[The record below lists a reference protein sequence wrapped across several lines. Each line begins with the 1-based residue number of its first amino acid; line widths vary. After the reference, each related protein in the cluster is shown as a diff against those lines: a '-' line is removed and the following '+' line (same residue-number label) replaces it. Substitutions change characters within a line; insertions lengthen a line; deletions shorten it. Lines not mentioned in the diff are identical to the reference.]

1 MKKHHAVFTS
11 QQGGFSLSALLFL
24 ILIQCSG
31 ATAGVVND
39 TFRSRNILP
48 LPELPGDG
56 GGTGSSDF
64 WKPFFDQGIK
74 ALNEL
79 SGCIDIDNFPK
90 KKTTRAQRRV
100 HQLVSDAYRTAY
112 PDPSCFAEC
121 DGLQGLCSSSRLYST
136 GKSAVM
142 PYAEGNI
149 SWPQVDSSPIP
160 LMDCLPKADSEWLG
174 SWHEHMLVRDG
185 GSSNGDICTYVDPVL
200 KNDKK
205 AYGRF
210 LSELHKRNMVKFRPA
225 HGKEGILG
233 IFFVK
238 KKSGQLRLIFD
249 TRKMNK
255 LFIDPPKTDLPSA
268 DAFTRLETPEGQE
281 FLIGSGDL
289 ANAFYTLAVPPDLA
303 EHFTLPVIKAGTLRE
318 YVSGLEHYT
327 PDTQLLPY
335 LTILPMGWS
344 WALHFCQSVLMHAIR
359 SSGIEER
366 QIIGDKRGNVCL
378 VDDNDIAVAGYVDN
392 FGIIGTNA
400 AIINQGLGR
409 ISERLRA
416 LGLTV
421 HEEEEAQHTG
431 QFVGLHFNGHTGF
444 VSISPKRLRN
454 IKVAIDELLQQQWC
468 SGRTLQLLTGHIT
481 WAMMARR
488 EGLSILSSTY
498 AFINQLGSQKGRL
511 WPAVR
516 KELGWVS
523 SLLPLFRMRISCGW
537 ANDITASDS
546 STWGLGVCCRKL
558 DKDVVKQIGGQTER
572 WRFRFQD
579 AMQARKRAL
588 EDSCN
593 SLEHHKNECISQ
605 AASLSER
612 PSPPHG
618 HSTSAFIVDQGF
630 HDIPIDVLN
639 PKDWQV
645 VWSRPWK
652 YRANILNT
660 EARALTWSIEH
671 LLRANRC
678 INKRLLCLSD
688 NMPLVLGCGKGR
700 ARSGHLLAPLR
711 RIAALCLSTG
721 SKVSTRWVVSEHNV
735 ADKPSRSVSAW
746 QAAGLDRWWTDFV
759 KDVDG
764 FHSAATCD
772 ADAWSFQAPGKAS
785 CESSEE
791 ISPIHGPT
799 RNDLSR
805 NKKRQ
810 RSHNERLSD
819 SAGPVQGLDSKVST
833 ATGLARESGFG
844 SCRIHS
850 GLVRPGQE
858 DRRWHQD
865 SCGHQILP
873 PKLGQTD
880 GRNSSKNSSSSQR
893 LEPSITEPTTSSSTV
908 GGPRSS
914 DRISGHTGDASTRAA
929 ALPSVCDVHETWRM
943 FQPTCQADGCTSTDS
958 GGPLHVFCHS
968 TPSLGGQ
975 GPWKDRC
982 VRRVSG
988 AGQRCLDVST
998 PYSVGNGENGNRC
1011 DLGSASQRPCRPVCK
1026 GIGGPQLDTPQQ
1038 LSLHPEARRC
1048 HSRHSHTKTV
1058 NDGSE
1063 AKGTL
1068 GLGFIPQK
1076 VCEAGSP
1083 TDRVSQSSHR
1093 CQKLRV
1099 RDHSVASQNFNKE
1112 NGSTP
1117 NPSWNFNITKRMF
1130 KKEKAKP
1137 VRNMTAVQLLK
1148 QAFRRALKESLHG
1161 SKKVF
1166 LDLFCGDGG
1175 ISRKLRGKGFGVVSI
1190 DIGIHPFF
1198 DLTDPNILRLI
1209 EGWIRG
1215 GCISGIWLA
1224 TPCTSWSR
1232 ASHGPVGS
1240 SWGPLRSR
1248 DHLFGFPGLCVGDQ
1262 LKILLGNKTMFATAR
1277 IIRCCRRVHVP
1288 CCFENPAGSMIWKV
1302 DPIARLCKGG
1312 FSRSNTTDFCQHGA
1326 KWRKRTRVQTWF
1338 CQPSDLLNKCCQ
1350 GRHGL
1355 CSRTGRHHII
1365 LKGQDPVSKQLWT
1378 HLAQPYP
1385 ASFCHAGANLLIDSA
1400 DAISSFHLSRRFGG

>member
-1 MKKHHAVFTS
+1 MKKRHAVSTS
-11 QQGGFSLSALLFL
+11 QRGGFSLGALLFL
-24 ILIQCSG
+24 ILFQCSG

-56 GGTGSSDF
+56 GGAGSSDF
-64 WKPFFDQGIK
+64 WKPFANQGIK

-79 SGCIDIDNFPK
+79 SGCIDIQNFPK

-149 SWPQVDSSPIP
+149 SWPQVDSSPVP

-185 GSSNGDICTYVDPVL
+185 GGSNDDICTYVDPVL
-200 KNDKK
+200 KNDMK

-210 LSELHKRNMVKFRPA
+210 LSELHNRNMVKFRPA
-225 HGKEGILG
+225 HDKEGILG

-249 TRKMNK
+249 TRRMNK
-255 LFIDPPKTDLPSA
+255 LFKEPPKTDLPSA

-303 EHFTLPVIKAGTLRE
+303 EHFTLPVIKAGTLRD
-318 YVSGLEHYT
+318 YVEGLDHFT

-344 WALHFCQSVLMHAIR
+344 WALHFCQMVLMHAIR

-378 VDDNDIAVAGYVDN
+378 VGDNDIAVAGYVDN

-400 AIINQGLGR
+400 TAINQGLSL

-421 HEEEEAQHTG
+421 HEEEEAQHIG

-444 VSISPKRLRN
+444 VSISPKRLCN
-454 IKVAIDELLQQQWC
+454 IKIAIDELLQQQWC

-488 EGLSILSSTY
+488 EGLSILNSTY

-516 KELGWVS
+516 KELVWVS

-558 DKDVVKQIGGQTER
+558 DQDIVKQLGGQTER

-588 EDSCN
+588 HRSYDSLGD
-593 SLEHHKNECISQ
+593 SKNEFESN
-605 AASLSER
+605 AESPHER
-612 PSPPHG
+612 PPPPHG

-630 HDIPIDVLN
+630 HDIPIDILN

-652 YRANILNT
+652 YKANILNT

-711 RIAALCLSTG
+711 RIAALCLATG

-746 QAAGLDRWWTDFV
+746 QAAGLERWWTDFV

-764 FHSAATCD
+764 FHSTDVCK
-772 ADAWSFQAPGKAS
+772 ADAWPYQTPGKAS
-785 CESSEE
+785 CDSAEGISS
-791 ISPIHGPT
+791 IHSST

-810 RSHNERLSD
+810 SPHHERLSD
-819 SAGPVQGLDSKVST
+819 SAGPVQALDPKAST
-833 ATGLARESGFG
+833 ARGLARESGLG

-850 GLVRPGQE
+850 GLVRSGQE

-865 SCGHQILP
+865 SRSHQIFL
-873 PKLGQTD
+873 PKLGQTYD
-880 GRNSSKNSSSSQR
+880 RDSSKNSSSSQR
-893 LEPSITEPTTSSSTV
+893 LEPGITEPTTSSITA
-908 GGPRSS
+908 GGSGGC
-914 DRISGHTGDASTRAA
+914 DRISCHTGDASAGAA
-929 ALPSVCDVHETWRM
+929 ALPSVCDLHETWRM
-943 FQPTCQADGCTSTDS
+943 LQPSSQADGCTSEDS
-958 GGPLHVFCHS
+958 WRSLPVLCHP
-968 TPSLGGQ
+968 TPSHGGQ
-975 GPWKDRC
+975 GPWKDRR
-982 VRRVSG
+982 VRRLSC
-988 AGQRCLDVST
+988 AGQRRLDVPTSG
-998 PYSVGNGENGNRC
+998 SVGGGESGHRF
-1011 DLGSASQRPCRPVCK
+1011 DLGSVSQFPCRPVCE
-1026 GIGGPQLDTPQQ
+1026 GVGGPQPDPPQQ
-1038 LSLHPEARRC
+1038 LSLHPEARWC
-1048 HSRHSHTKTV
+1048 HSRHSHTETV
-1058 NDGSE
+1058 DDGSKAE
-1063 AKGTL
+1063 RPL
-1068 GLGFIPQK
+1068 GCGLVSQK
-1076 VCEAGSP
+1076 VREVSSP
-1083 TDRVSQSSHR
+1083 PDRV
-1093 CQKLRV
+1093 
-1099 RDHSVASQNFNKE
+1099 
-1112 NGSTP
+1112 
-1117 NPSWNFNITKRMF
+1117 
-1130 KKEKAKP
+1130 AKVP
-1137 VRNMTAVQLLK
+1137 LDVRNYGLEIIRYL
-1148 QAFRRALKESLHG
+1148 
-1161 SKKVF
+1161 
-1166 LDLFCGDGG
+1166 
-1175 ISRKLRGKGFGVVSI
+1175 
-1190 DIGIHPFF
+1190 
-1198 DLTDPNILRLI
+1198 PNILTKEMVAPPIPPGTLISPNACSRKKRL
-1209 EGWIRG
+1209 
-1215 GCISGIWLA
+1215 
-1224 TPCTSWSR
+1224 
-1232 ASHGPVGS
+1232 
-1240 SWGPLRSR
+1240 
-1248 DHLFGFPGLCVGDQ
+1248 
-1262 LKILLGNKTMFATAR
+1262 
-1277 IIRCCRRVHVP
+1277 
-1288 CCFENPAGSMIWKV
+1288 
-1302 DPIARLCKGG
+1302 
-1312 FSRSNTTDFCQHGA
+1312 SRSE
-1326 KWRKRTRVQTWF
+1326 K
-1338 CQPSDLLNKCCQ
+1338 
-1350 GRHGL
+1350 
-1355 CSRTGRHHII
+1355 
-1365 LKGQDPVSKQLWT
+1365 
-1378 HLAQPYP
+1378 
-1385 ASFCHAGANLLIDSA
+1385 
-1400 DAISSFHLSRRFGG
+1400 